1 MQQVFV
7 NAKVLIIFKK
17 STKRRCF
24 FEIYFFCHK
33 NMFNNMYNSKINNV
47 LW

>member
-1 MQQVFV
+1 M
-7 NAKVLIIFKK
+7 
-17 STKRRCF
+17 F

-47 LW
+47 LWEKFAGNKTIIYN

>member
-1 MQQVFV
+1 M
-7 NAKVLIIFKK
+7 
-17 STKRRCF
+17 F

-47 LW
+47 LCENFAGNKSII

>member
-24 FEIYFFCHK
+24 LKFIFFCRK
-33 NMFNNMYNSKINNV
+33 NMFNNMHNSKINNV